1 MKLSVRLAIYA
12 FYLRR
17 RLLQRWYRL
26 KFFLLEGLT
35 HKVILVGSN
44 VTFSVPVRSGG
55 KGTLK
60 IGNDN
65 TFGFHLSPRLGNGEI
80 LLQARSPESEITLG
94 CNTVINNN
102 TSIIANSRITIGSRC
117 LIGDGVVIF
126 DSDFHQIDPILR
138 NEGNGE
144 VSPVTI
150 GDNVWIGSRAM
161 ILKGVEIGENSVI
174 GAMSV
179 VIKSVPPNTVAAG
192 VPCRAL
198 RRVA

>member
-1 MKLSVRLAIYA
+1 MTMSIRLAAYA
-12 FYLRR
+12 LYVRR
-17 RLLQRWYRL
+17 RLLQRWYRR
-26 KFFLLEGLT
+26 KFILLEGLT
-35 HKVILVGSN
+35 HKKILVGSN

-55 KGTLK
+55 EGTLK
-60 IGNDN
+60 IGSNS
-65 TFGFHLSPRLGNGEI
+65 TFGFNLSPRSGNGEI

-94 CNTVINNN
+94 CNSVINNN
-102 TSIIANSRITIGSRC
+102 TSIVANSRITIGSRC

-126 DSDFHQIDPILR
+126 DSDFHHIDPILR

-179 VIKSVPPNTVAAG
+179 VSKSVPPNTVAAG